1 LTDNRALFKQL
12 ERLTTEQ
19 SNPASARI
27 DRCSVREIVKIM
39 SYEERKVAAAVEKQ
53 LPYISR
59 AVQLVVESFKS
70 GGRLIYIGAGTS
82 GRLGVL
88 DAVECPPTFGSK
100 ATMVQGIIA
109 GGRKAMFRAQEGAED
124 KEANGSRDVDRL
136 RVTEKDVVCG
146 IAASL
151 RTPYVLGGVRRAKQ
165 RGARTLFVTTN
176 PRANLALP
184 EFKRLAG
191 AIDVAICPNV
201 GPEVITGSTRLKS
214 GTAQKLVLNMIT
226 TAAMIRLGKVYGN
239 LMVDL
244 QSTNAKLRERSKR
257 IVMTIAGI
265 SYEEASQVLVKAGGS
280 VKVAL
285 VMKRAS
291 VSAAEA
297 KRRLAKAGGFVRE
310 AIETKARLEV

>member
-1 LTDNRALFKQL
+1 
-12 ERLTTEQ
+12 
-19 SNPASARI
+19 
-27 DRCSVREIVKIM
+27 M